1 MNARHSQHKGPIRTR
16 DANCGRVCAGYP
28 VSDAAAK
35 RTGGGNGFDSD
46 YLFSGTREDVVRQIG
61 NAVPVNTARAL
72 CEAVLA

>member
-1 MNARHSQHKGPIRTR
+1 MPIV
-16 DANCGRVCAGYP
+16 DGYALDIRFRMLQP
-28 VSDAAAK
+28 KELAAAM
-35 RTGGGNGFDSD
+35 GFDSD